1 LGIKQ
6 GTSCSITAHDGNE
19 NTYALLNTAKA
30 ASPLAESVFAMWQY
44 GQSAYIPSVEQMRL
58 LYSAK
63 STINPILEQL
73 GGEPLPDEAD
83 DCWYWTSTEVD
94 GQDSHKAWLYS
105 LGSGAMQETPK
116 LQAHRSRPIVT
127 LNK

>member
-1 LGIKQ
+1 
-6 GTSCSITAHDGNE
+6 
-19 NTYALLNTAKA
+19 
-30 ASPLAESVFAMWQY
+30 MWQY